1 MSVTATS
8 SLTPS
13 PVLERQTLGIF
24 GGTFDPV
31 HFGHLRLAEEAL
43 DALNLAQVRWIPA
56 GYPAL
61 RGTPQVSGAQR
72 LAMVRLAVADNARFQ
87 VDPTEIEAE
96 RPSYTV
102 PTLERLRAD
111 QSIGTERPLVW
122 LIGADAYVRLAE
134 WHRWP
139 ALFELAHLAVA
150 HRPGYP
156 VDAMHL
162 PAALADCHRRRF
174 SADPR
179 VLHASPA
186 GAIVNLA
193 MDPLAISA
201 TRIRALLGAGKSPRY
216 LLPDAVIAYLQ
227 MHRLYPTNGP
237 GFTSS
242 SSINESSVRSPLS
255 PTALSQ
261 RARGVQ

>member
-8 SLTPS
+8 SSIPF
-13 PVLERQTLGIF
+13 PAPERQALGIF

-56 GYPAL
+56 GRPAL
-61 RGTPQVSGAQR
+61 RDTPQVSGSER
-72 LAMVRLAVADNARFQ
+72 LAMVSLALADNVRFQ
-87 VDPTEIEAE
+87 VDPAEIEAE

-111 QSIGTERPLVW
+111 ESIGQQRPLVW
-122 LIGADAYVRLAE
+122 LIGADAYARLTE

-156 VDAMHL
+156 VDVSHL
-162 PAALADCHRRRF
+162 PATLADWH
-174 SADPR
+174 
-179 VLHASPA
+179 
-186 GAIVNLA
+186 
-193 MDPLAISA
+193 
-201 TRIRALLGAGKSPRY
+201 
-216 LLPDAVIAYLQ
+216 Q
-227 MHRLYPTNGP
+227 
-237 GFTSS
+237 
-242 SSINESSVRSPLS
+242 
-255 PTALSQ
+255 Q
-261 RARGVQ
+261 

>member
-8 SLTPS
+8 SSIPF
-13 PVLERQTLGIF
+13 PAPERQALGIF

-56 GYPAL
+56 GRPAL
-61 RGTPQVSGAQR
+61 RDTPQVSGSER
-72 LAMVRLAVADNARFQ
+72 LAMVSVALADNVRFQ
-87 VDPTEIEAE
+87 VDPAEIEAE

-111 QSIGTERPLVW
+111 GSIGQQRPLVW
-122 LIGADAYVRLAE
+122 LIGADAYARLTE

-156 VDAMHL
+156 VDVSHL
-162 PAALADCHRRRF
+162 PAALADCHQQRF

-179 VLHASPA
+179 VVHCAPA
-186 GAIVNLA
+186 GFIVHLP

-201 TRIRALLGAGKSPRY
+201 TRIRHLLSVGKSARY
-216 LLPDAVIAYLQ
+216 LLPDTVIAYLYA
-227 MHRLYPTNGP
+227 HRLYPMC
-237 GFTSS
+237 
-242 SSINESSVRSPLS
+242 
-255 PTALSQ
+255 
-261 RARGVQ
+261 